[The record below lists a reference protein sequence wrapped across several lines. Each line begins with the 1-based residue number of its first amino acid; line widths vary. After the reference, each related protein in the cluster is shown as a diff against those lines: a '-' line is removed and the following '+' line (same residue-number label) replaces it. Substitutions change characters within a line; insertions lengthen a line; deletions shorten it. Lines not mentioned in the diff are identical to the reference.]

1 MAPRTYT
8 QVRRADSAAETRARV
23 RKSALQ
29 LYHERGVAATT
40 IQAVAERA
48 DVARGTVLNHFG
60 GADGL
65 LDAVLDDIVRR
76 LEYPDERLLEG
87 AADRAERITR
97 YVDAMF
103 RFLVRSETDWP
114 AFSRDLDHPI
124 LRQREA
130 DYYAVVARLYAAAF
144 GELATDRYV
153 TAAARAYVNYGPLND
168 LRDAGLSIDES
179 IELVAQSLIDIAAEA
194 AQRTGE
200 VGSRRK
206 A

>member
-153 TAAARAYVNYGPLND
+153 AAAARAYVNYGPLND

>member
-97 YVDAMF
+97 YVGAMF

-114 AFSRDLDHPI
+114 AFSRDLEHPI

-153 TAAARAYVNYGPLND
+153 AAAARAYVNYGPLND
-168 LRDAGLSIDES
+168 LRDTGLSIDES